1 MLHLLRD
8 YKLNSNIVKSLF
20 KNRYIQNATTDAVRA
35 LDDNDIEQSILGVGE
50 KFLEFGS
57 LIQWSG
63 GSDIIV

>member
-35 LDDNDIEQSILGVGE
+35 LDDNDIEQSILASE
-50 KFLEFGS
+50 RSF
-57 LIQWSG
+57 WSSG
-63 GSDIIV
+63 L